1 MIQLKRAMF
10 PFSIGK
16 VKQLGPVFN
25 GCNTVSAFPG
35 KGKKIAWQVC
45 EIVDDATDTS
55 ARLSETPAAIGDPYM

>member
-16 VKQLGPVFN
+16 EKQLGPAFN
-25 GCNTVSAFPG
+25 GCSTVSAFPG
-35 KGKKIAWQVC
+35 KGKKTAWQVC
-45 EIVDDATDTS
+45 EIFDDATDAF